1 MVLVLTCSQVKSSG
15 YIGYA
20 RQLAYSE
27 HTGFITQTLV
37 IFFILLKLVEKRN
50 TSVFF
55 QKFIGNLSQTYVS
68 NKAVDKFFNVLE
80 RSKSINWHFFDTA
93 VNNLDSK

>member
-1 MVLVLTCSQVKSSG
+1 MALVLTYSPVKSNG

-27 HTGFITQTLV
+27 HTAFITQTLV

-55 QKFIGNLSQTYVS
+55 QKFIGNLSQMYVS